1 MCLEKAWVCWLGKTT
16 GRLAWEA
23 VPLGGGWR
31 NREERKPREPPRSF
45 TFSSFLSSRSW
56 KSGSTIFLAFKRWCL
71 ITWDFSWLWAGKW
84 LPLNSVLHHK
94 LPLTYHTP
102 ARLRVNHVVDLE
114 PWPPQSTGFIGN
126 FKIPQ
131 SPLEAQPKPSKTT
144 CWSKKRTRFC
154 LHPWTCASM
163 YTWIQVHL
171 QWCISTCELLREAYG
186 FRLGTLASWCCF
198 RRPFISPFIL
208 KRREQKLRTR
218 TVSQWFMN
226 SLRYCGIRF

>member
-1 MCLEKAWVCWLGKTT
+1 MPGK
-16 GRLAWEA
+16 GLSVLAWEDNWKTG
-23 VPLGGGWR
+23 LGGSSFGRRWR

-45 TFSSFLSSRSW
+45 TFSSFLSSRSR

-94 LPLTYHTP
+94 LPLAYYHTP
-102 ARLRVNHVVDLE
+102 TRLRVNHVVDLE
-114 PWPPQSTGFIGN
+114 PWHPQSTGFVGN
-126 FKIPQ
+126 FKTPQ

-154 LHPWTCASM
+154 LHPWTCAPM
-163 YTWIQVHL
+163 HTWIQVHL
-171 QWCISTCELLREAYG
+171 QWYISTCELLREACG
-186 FRLGTLASWCCF
+186 FRLGTLALWCCF
-198 RRPFISPFIL
+198 RRPFISLFIL